1 MITLILVRGE
11 NKLFLQVIG
20 GRYLDCLKIPHE
32 YHGAVSAIPGKCG
45 DFFIL
50 LRRLFVSINQNAP
63 ASKLRQLIYAHA
75 RLAKLQKSAEI
86 CP

>member
-1 MITLILVRGE
+1 M
-11 NKLFLQVIG
+11 QVIG
-20 GRYLDCLKIPHE
+20 GRYLDYSKIQQE
-32 YHGAVSAIPGKCG
+32 YHGAVSAIHSKCG

-50 LRRLFVSINQNAP
+50 LRRLFVSINQNSP
-63 ASKLRQLIYAHA
+63 ASRLKQLIYAHA